1 MADHSGMKLG
11 KLPRRDEARLPP
23 LRRYLGATSPGG
35 PALPP
40 VPARCERGSAVA
52 SWPMLDNDT
61 IGDCT
66 IAAVGHAVQL
76 WSAVAERMRVM
87 SDAEALAGYE
97 AFGYRPGDPS
107 TDRGANAADVL
118 TRWSGSGFACGG
130 AVDVLAGFCA
140 IDPAQQDEVRAG
152 AAWLGVVYAGIELP
166 LAAQQMDLWD
176 VPSSAA
182 ELVGNYEP
190 GSWGGHAVPIVGYG
204 PGGVT
209 CVTWGALK
217 RITWRFWA
225 AYASEAYGLLS
236 RDFVIGNASAAAVDW
251 GQLEVDMA
259 DLRREAV

>member
-11 KLPRRDEARLPP
+11 KRPRRDERRLRS
-23 LRRYLGATSPGG
+23 LWRYMGATAPGG

-40 VPARCERGSAVA
+40 VPANCERGGAVA

-76 WSAVAERMRVM
+76 WTAVAERMRVM
-87 SDAEALAGYE
+87 SNAEALAGYE
-97 AFGYRPGDPS
+97 AFGYRPGEPS
-107 TDRGANAADVL
+107 SDRGVNAVDVL
-118 TRWSGSGFACGG
+118 TRWNGAGLACGG
-130 AVDVLAGFCA
+130 AADMLSGFCT
-140 IDPAQQDEVRAG
+140 IDPAEQDEVRAG
-152 AAWLGVVYAGIELP
+152 VAWLGVVYAGIELP
-166 LAAQQMDLWD
+166 IAAQQMDLWD
-176 VPSSAA
+176 APAA
-182 ELVGNYEP
+182 AAALVGNYEP

-217 RITWRFWA
+217 QITWRFWA

-236 RDFVIGNASAAAVDW
+236 RDFVTGGGRAASVDW
-251 GQLEVDMA
+251 GQLEADMA
-259 DLRREAV
+259 GLRREAA